1 MDEKHWPEVREI
13 YQAGIDTGHATFE
26 SAPPATWDNWIDNHI
41 NELSLV
47 AVARGVVQGWA
58 ALSSSS
64 DRCVYAGVAENSVYV
79 APIAKRLGVGRRL
92 LAELIERSERKNI
105 WTLQAGIFAEN
116 VASVALHRSLG
127 FRTVGTRR
135 RLGKMLHGPLAGQWR
150 DVLALERRSSRAGID

>member
-1 MDEKHWPEVREI
+1 MDQKHWPAVREI

-26 SAPPATWDNWIDNHI
+26 SAPPATWEKWLDNHI

-47 AVARGVVQGWA
+47 AVARGVVHGWA

-64 DRCVYAGVAENSVYV
+64 DRCVYAVVAENSVYV

-105 WTLQAGIFAEN
+105 WTLQAGIFPEN

-127 FRTVGTRR
+127 FHTVGTRR
-135 RLGKMLHGPLAGQWR
+135 QLGKMLHGPLAGQWR